1 MLGTLHQMKYH
12 YLFFIVLYFLMTQLQ
27 LVSSLSQERI
37 LIAQLNQ
44 LRVETSFIIL
54 YIWLM
59 KEDWMLLFNVLL
71 IIMLISTHRYFNYH
85 YNFLLLL
92 LLLLIITGF

>member
-85 YNFLLLL
+85 YNLLLLL